1 MAKPRSLAPKSQ
13 PDTLTFLL
21 AFAAIY
27 IIWGSTF
34 LAIRFAVQTLPPLLM
49 MGTRH
54 LVAGSILLAWMLFR
68 SDVRPEPRLWLYA
81 SFSAAFCFLGCH
93 GLLAWAELRVPSGL
107 AALLAATLPIWMVVL
122 ARARGQEHELTPKVL
137 AGIFLGLVGVAILV
151 PFGIHGHQRAVF
163 FSAMA
168 IVVGEVLWAVGAIYS
183 RGVKTKT
190 SVMTFA
196 AMQMFV
202 GGIQLCLVGLIF
214 GEGSRVHVSDFTPLS
229 VFSLL
234 FLILFGSLVT
244 FTAYTWLLKVSS
256 PAIVS
261 THSYVNP
268 LVAVFLGWMLAN
280 EKVTARTII
289 GTVIILASV
298 ALTSLRKKDEPKT
311 EEITAEAAS

>member
-1 MAKPRSLAPKSQ
+1 MEKLRRLAPKSE
-13 PDTLTFLL
+13 PKTLTFLL

-34 LAIRFAVQTLPPLLM
+34 LAIRFAVQTMPPLLM

-54 LVAGSILLAWMLFR
+54 LIAGAILLGWMLFR
-68 SDVRPEPRLWLYA
+68 NDVRPEPRLWLSA
-81 SFSAAFCFLGCH
+81 AVAAAFCFLGCH

-107 AALLAATLPIWMVVL
+107 AALLAATLPIWMVIL

-137 AGIFLGLVGVAILV
+137 AGIFLGLAGVAILV

-163 FSAMA
+163 LSAMA

-202 GGIQLCLVGLIF
+202 GGIQLSVVGLLF
-214 GEGSRVHVSDFTPLS
+214 GEGSRVHTTDFTPLS

-234 FLILFGSLVT
+234 FLIIFGSLVT

-256 PAIVS
+256 PAVVS

-268 LVAVFLGWMLAN
+268 LVAVLLGWMLAN
-280 EKVTARTII
+280 EKVTTRTMM
-289 GTVIILASV
+289 GAAIILASV
-298 ALTSLRKKDEPKT
+298 ALTSVGKKAEPKA
-311 EEITAEAAS
+311 EQIAAEAL

>member
-1 MAKPRSLAPKSQ
+1 MAKPRSLAPKFQ

-54 LVAGSILLAWMLFR
+54 LVAGAILLAWMLTR
-68 SDVRPEPRLWLYA
+68 SDARPEPRLWLSA
-81 SFSAAFCFLGCH
+81 SFAAAFCFLGCH

-107 AALLAATLPIWMVVL
+107 AALLAATLPIWMILL

-137 AGIFLGLVGVAILV
+137 AGIFLGLGGVAILV
-151 PFGIHGHQRAVF
+151 PFSLHGQQRAVF
-163 FSAMA
+163 LSAMA
-168 IVVGEVLWAVGAIYS
+168 ILIGEVLWAAGAIYS
-183 RGVKTKT
+183 RGVKTTT

-202 GGIQLCLVGLIF
+202 GGIQLCLVGLVF
-214 GEGSRVHVSDFTPLS
+214 GEGSRVHTADFTPLS
-229 VFSLL
+229 VASLL
-234 FLILFGSLVT
+234 FLIIFGSLLT

-256 PAIVS
+256 PAVVS

-268 LVAVFLGWMLAN
+268 LVAVLLGWMLAN
-280 EKVTARTII
+280 EKVTTRTML
-289 GTVIILASV
+289 GTIIILASV
-298 ALTSLRKKDEPKT
+298 ALTSMRKKSESKA
-311 EEITAEAAS
+311 EEVAAEAAS